1 MNIAN
6 LIKWQAL
13 RHGRW
18 FDIKA
23 SSSPLVIVAG
33 CTKENVFG
41 IIADPSCDITAEL
54 ERQGAERD
62 KLELERLQAKVKP

>member
-1 MNIAN
+1 MNISN

-23 SSSPLVIVAG
+23 SSTPLTIVAG
-33 CTKENVFG
+33 CTTEDLFG
-41 IIADPSCDITAEL
+41 TITDPSCDISAEL

-62 KLELERLQAKVKP
+62 RAELERLQKKVKS